1 MSMKDF
7 PRDKASEAAGCR
19 RAQIN
24 TAGGGADVAVTHLSA
39 DKKIALSSVVSGKK
53 PEYFEEQLVRNAK
66 CAAWWQVHSAR
77 LLG

>member
-19 RAQIN
+19 RAQVN
-24 TAGGGADVAVTHLSA
+24 TVGGGADVAVTHLSV
-39 DKKIALSSVVSGKK
+39 DKKIALSVVSGRK
-53 PEYFEEQLVRNAK
+53 PEYFEEQLVRNVK
-66 CAAWWQVHSAR
+66 RAAQWQMCSAR

>member
-19 RAQIN
+19 RARVN
-24 TAGGGADVAVTHLSA
+24 TVGGGADVAITHLSV
-39 DKKIALSSVVSGKK
+39 DKKIGLSVVSGKK
-53 PEYFEEQLVRNAK
+53 LGYFEEQLVGNFK
-66 CAAWWQVHSAR
+66 CAAQWQVHSAR